1 MFVAFG
7 KVSDALAE
15 VQLKIHVRNAT
26 KNPFSGQV
34 EYMLLQPDGTEV
46 ARLSD
51 KIQVKAGRATT
62 VSDRM
67 PVKQTDGFGPLR
79 HRPCITCWCGYLIR
93 KEM

>member
-1 MFVAFG
+1 MLIAHNNVFITDPNYENEVAGGGLFVAFG

-26 KNPFSGQV
+26 KNPFSGRV

-51 KIQVKAGRATT
+51 KIQEG
-62 VSDRM
+62 
-67 PVKQTDGFGPLR
+67 G
-79 HRPCITCWCGYLIR
+79 
-93 KEM
+93 